1 MYSVHNVYTC
11 TCTCTCVTCLH
22 TCIHVHIYV
31 YMFTYNVI
39 QQSAD
44 DSHSLAHYQEH
55 EEVAVMVDQCCCHV
69 LCPFLLRRSIH
80 EIGREETMVMVLL
93 CELVGLVL
101 QLWGGREEG
110 REGGREGGKGG
121 WREEGKGG

>member
-1 MYSVHNVYTC
+1 
-11 TCTCTCVTCLH
+11 
-22 TCIHVHIYV
+22 
-31 YMFTYNVI
+31 MFTYNVI

-44 DSHSLAHYQEH
+44 DRHSLAHYQEH
-55 EEVAVMVDQCCCHV
+55 EEVAVMVDQRCCHV

-101 QLWGGREEG
+101 QLWGGRG
-110 REGGREGGKGG
+110 GGGEGGREGGGREGG
-121 WREEGKGG
+121 EGGGEGGKEGREDGGKREKESE